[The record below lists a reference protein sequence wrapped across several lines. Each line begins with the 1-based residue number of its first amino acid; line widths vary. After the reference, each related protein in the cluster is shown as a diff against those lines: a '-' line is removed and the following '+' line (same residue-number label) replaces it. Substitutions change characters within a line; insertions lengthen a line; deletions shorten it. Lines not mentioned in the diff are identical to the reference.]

1 MADGLLPVPD
11 PTVLTTAALVRE
23 VEALKEL
30 IELRFDA
37 QSTLIQAKL
46 DALDRLYDSKIGSIQ
61 QQAEQ
66 RAKDSSLAIDA
77 ALKAAKEAVG
87 AQNESNTKAIAKSE
101 GSVDKQ
107 LDAIGV
113 IVKTATASIDSRL
126 TELKDRITA
135 MENRSIGAGG
145 QRQDTQQGWSFL
157 FGVIGSIVA
166 VGALIFTAVS
176 RLP

>member
-11 PTVLTTAALVRE
+11 PTELTTAALIRE
-23 VEALKEL
+23 VKALKEL
-30 IELRFDA
+30 IELRFEA
-37 QSTLIQAKL
+37 QDTLFQAKL
-46 DALDRLYDSKIGSIQ
+46 DSLDRLYASLIESIQ
-61 QQAEQ
+61 RQAEQ
-66 RAKDSSLAIDA
+66 RAKDSGLAIDA
-77 ALKAAKEAVG
+77 ALRAAKEAVG
-87 AQNESNTKAIAKSE
+87 AQNESNAEAIAKSE
-101 GSVDKQ
+101 GSVVKQ
-107 LDAIGV
+107 L
-113 IVKTATASIDSRL
+113 ASTDSRL
-126 TELKDRITA
+126 TELRDRITA